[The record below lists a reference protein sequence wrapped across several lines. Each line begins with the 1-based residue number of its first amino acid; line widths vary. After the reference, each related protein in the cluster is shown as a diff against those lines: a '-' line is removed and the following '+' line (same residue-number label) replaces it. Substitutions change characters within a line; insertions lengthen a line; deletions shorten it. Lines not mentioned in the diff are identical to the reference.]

1 MKLQFNKKRKINYDL
16 NIDKILLIQK
26 TYKNYLLI
34 RKKIAS
40 TKLIQRSFKKYKLN
54 KKVKIFKILPY
65 EIKNY
70 IIFLANRN
78 ERFNKSLEK
87 ILIYKFNNFCNSYFL
102 TREHFIFLENS
113 IINYYK
119 LQDKYKKFNIIGPKI
134 IHIAYLMV
142 KYKSILFNSTLFKE
156 KIHDD
161 MHPDIDFYP
170 PTLFD
175 KILLI
180 LRMIQVKGK
189 KSFINFDNY
198 YLKENI
204 DLAFNIYAN

>member
-1 MKLQFNKKRKINYDL
+1 MKLQFKKRKLDYEIY
-16 NIDKILLIQK
+16 ISYILFIQK
-26 TYKNYLLI
+26 TFRNYLFY
-34 RKKIAS
+34 KKIEKA
-40 TKLIQRSFKKYKLN
+40 TKLIQKSFNKYKLN

-65 EIKNY
+65 ELKNY
-70 IIFLANRN
+70 IIFLSNRY

-102 TREHFIFLENS
+102 TRQHFIFLENS

-119 LQDKYKKFNIIGPKI
+119 LQDKYKMFNIIGPKI

-142 KYKSILFNSTLFKE
+142 KYKSILINSTLFKE

-189 KSFINFDNY
+189 KSFSNFDNY

-204 DLAFNIYAN
+204 DFAFNIYNN